1 MWLYVQ
7 GTRCL
12 FLDFGFNLAL
22 VERSCMA
29 LIGPTCPLAPVI
41 AAMRS
46 SWHASSSHGGT

>member
-29 LIGPTCPLAPVI
+29 LIGPRALWPCPSC
-41 AAMRS
+41 MRS
-46 SWHASSSHGGT
+46 YWHAISSHERT